1 MHCLL
6 LGNGLNRLSMQLSWQ
21 ALLEAL
27 ADELGLADQVQFY
40 EQKPLSLHFEELC
53 VRLPQYRA
61 RTAEQV
67 VKKRI
72 AELLTVFPRHP
83 YHKLLADMFGT
94 IITTNYDFTIEEA
107 IGGGIRER
115 KQIISETRYS
125 LFRRL
130 DIGAHSIWHVH
141 GDAERSESI
150 LLGYDHYAGQ
160 LQKIRNY
167 LTHGISPK
175 VPGGLTKSPLSG
187 THRFEDHHV
196 HSWVDHFLR
205 DHIHI
210 VGFGFDFTEIDL
222 WWLMV
227 YKRRR
232 DVRTG
237 RTFFYAVEVDG
248 QSANP
253 DKAKRSLLESLGV
266 EVVSERANTFEEGY
280 GRVIEAISRNIRAN
294 PTWLPYTPVT
304 KPARDYASY
313 EPQPRASLPM
323 SPQLEFSLE
332 SKRRRRKSPMT

>member
-21 ALLEAL
+21 ALLETL
-27 ADELGLADQVQFY
+27 AEELGLADQVQFY
-40 EQKPLSLHFEELC
+40 EQKPLSMHFEELC
-53 VRLPQYRA
+53 VRLPQHKA
-61 RTAEQV
+61 RTAEKI
-67 VKKRI
+67 VKIRI
-72 AELLTVFPRHP
+72 AELLTAFPRHP
-83 YHKLLADMFGT
+83 YHKILGNMFHT

-141 GDAERSESI
+141 GDAERPESI

-167 LTHGISPK
+167 LTHGIPPK

-187 THRFEDHHV
+187 THRFENHHV
-196 HSWVDHFLR
+196 HSWIDHFLR

-237 RTFFYAVEVDG
+237 KTFFYAVEVDG
-248 QSANP
+248 QGANP
-253 DKAKRSLLESLGV
+253 DQAKRSLLESLGV
-266 EVVSERANTFEEGY
+266 EVVSERATTYEEGY
-280 GRVIEAISRNIRAN
+280 GRVIDAISRNIGAN
-294 PTWLPYTPVT
+294 PTWLPYTSVT
-304 KPARDYASY
+304 RSARDYATY
-313 EPQPRASLPM
+313 APQPSAAPPQ
-323 SPQLEFSLE
+323 SPQLKFPLKFKKS
-332 SKRRRRKSPMT
+332 RRKSPMI